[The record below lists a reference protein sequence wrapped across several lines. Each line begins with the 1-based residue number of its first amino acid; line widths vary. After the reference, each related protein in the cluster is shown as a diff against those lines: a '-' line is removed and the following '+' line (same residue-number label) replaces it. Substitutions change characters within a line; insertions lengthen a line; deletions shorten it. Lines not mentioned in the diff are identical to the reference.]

1 MLREKFTDDR
11 DCLHIKRALA
21 KVLSALTLES
31 SSESPLKVCGFFH
44 SRLRSIA
51 SDLGRSRMIKN
62 RKAKELLVWS
72 ANPAKEEIQS
82 RADSLLWYDIVG

>member
-11 DCLHIKRALA
+11 DCPHIKRELA
-21 KVLSALTLES
+21 KVLFALTLES
-31 SSESPLKVCGFFH
+31 SSESPLKLCGFFNL
-44 SRLRSIA
+44 RLRSIA
-51 SDLGRSRMIKN
+51 PGLGRHRMIKN

-72 ANPAKEEIQS
+72 ANPAKEVIQS